1 MAFTTMIRFSL
12 SSFALIFVLL
22 YSSSCTKDPN
32 DNELDYSELFVN
44 LADNIIVPRY
54 SVLQTELLNLEENL
68 NLYSASES
76 SLLLLQNQY
85 IVAYHAWQKVAVF
98 EFGPAAE
105 YSALLRANCN
115 TFPTNTSK
123 IEENITSTEYNLDFP
138 SNYEAKG
145 FPALDY
151 LLFHTDAIDLHI
163 ELENENR
170 LVYLRDCITDMQ
182 NRIERVVIAWDSY
195 RTTFIG
201 AVGNDQNSSLSL
213 FFNQYLYDYEKLK
226 RDKFALPAGFAS
238 QFGIPLNADVT
249 LVEATYSHLSLDL
262 MITNLESLEAIYLG
276 VGEDGIDGVG
286 VFEKL
291 KEYNAQSTVVEGD
304 LAEAIKE
311 QFVICKAEIS
321 NFENDLATEIETNIV
336 ALQNASTELQKMVP
350 MLKNDMR
357 SYLSVTVTL
366 TDSDGD

>member
-1 MAFTTMIRFSL
+1 MGFSIMTRFIL
-12 SSFALIFVLL
+12 SFFALGLL
-22 YSSSCTKDPN
+22 LLVNSCCTKPPIDEVDYN
-32 DNELDYSELFVN
+32 DLFVN
-44 LADNIIVPRY
+44 IADNIIVPRY
-54 SVLQTELLNLEENL
+54 AEFQTELEELTESLDAYNGSDLSLEI
-68 NLYSASES
+68 
-76 SLLLLQNQY
+76 LQNQFK
-85 IVAYHAWQKVAVF
+85 VTYHTWQKVSIF

-105 YSALLRANCN
+105 YSALLRSNCN
-115 TFPTNTSK
+115 TFPTNSSK
-123 IEENITSTEYNLDFP
+123 IEENITSTVYNLDFP

-151 LLFHTDAIDLHI
+151 LLFHTNAIDLHI

-182 NRIERVVIAWDSY
+182 NRIEGVVIAWDSY

-226 RDKFALPAGFAS
+226 RDKFALPAGFAT

-249 LVEATYSHLSLDL
+249 LVEAPYSHLSLDL

-286 VFEKL
+286 IFEKL

-321 NFENDLATEIETNIV
+321 NFENDLATEIETNID
-336 ALQNASTELQKMVP
+336 ALQNASSELQKMVP

>member
-1 MAFTTMIRFSL
+1 MIRFII
-12 SSFALIFVLL
+12 SSFVLGL
-22 YSSSCTKDPN
+22 FLLTSSCCPEPPVDEVDYN
-32 DNELDYSELFVN
+32 DLFVN
-44 LADNIIVPRY
+44 MADNIIVPRY
-54 SVLQTELLNLEENL
+54 AELQTELEELEESL
-68 NLYSASES
+68 DLYEGTDL
-76 SLLLLQNQY
+76 SLLLLQNQFK
-85 IVAYHAWQKVAVF
+85 VAYHTWQKVSVF

-115 TFPTNTSK
+115 TFPTNNSK
-123 IEENITSTEYNLDFP
+123 IEANITSTEYNLDFP

-151 LLFHTDAIDLHI
+151 LLFHTNTTDLHN
-163 ELENENR
+163 ELESENR

-182 NRIERVVIAWDSY
+182 DRLASVVLAWDSY
-195 RTTFIG
+195 RATFIG
-201 AVGNDQNSSLSL
+201 AIGNDQNSSLSL

-226 RDKFALPAGFAS
+226 RDKFALPAGFATA
-238 QFGIPLNADVT
+238 FGIPLNADVT
-249 LVEATYSHLSLDL
+249 MVEAPYSHMSLDL

-276 VGEDGIDGVG
+276 VGEDGVDGVG
-286 VFEKL
+286 IFDKL

-304 LAEAIKE
+304 LAEAIKT

-321 NFENDLATEIETNIV
+321 NFENDLATEIETNID
-336 ALQNASTELQKMVP
+336 ALQNASSELQKMVP